1 MKRNKSRAP
10 SKPQPL
16 LRFCGTTDLIFFLR
30 YFYSAAN
37 WKNGRSRYA
46 PAASGSLEKKFV
58 FIYFFLFLIGGH
70 WTGSFHG
77 RRDKAVVFVFGIA
90 LLFFPFKGNL
100 CVISE
105 GTVTCWPHSAVALV
119 SMYLLWV
126 VVASRPA
133 FLDKLLPGVSGTLT
147 SQRRSY
153 RLGRVRFR
161 FSRFWP
167 VSLFYGRKE
176 PSSPPVMGPG

>member
-1 MKRNKSRAP
+1 MSDFRIFVLFKRIFWFEKKQEPRTVQ
-10 SKPQPL
+10 KPQPL

-77 RRDKAVVFVFGIA
+77 RRDKAVVFVLALLCYFSLLKETCASSLRVQSPAGRTLLLHWYRCICCELLWRHA
-90 LLFFPFKGNL
+90 LLFWTNSFLVCQVPWRAN
-100 CVISE
+100 VA
-105 GTVTCWPHSAVALV
+105 VT
-119 SMYLLWV
+119 
-126 VVASRPA
+126 
-133 FLDKLLPGVSGTLT
+133 G
-147 SQRRSY
+147 
-153 RLGRVRFR
+153 
-161 FSRFWP
+161 
-167 VSLFYGRKE
+167 
-176 PSSPPVMGPG
+176 